1 MNNDKKIKNDK
12 ILNLVDRKPLHVI
25 IQERQ
30 LKFINQILGY
40 ENNNLS
46 KIYALYEPLHGKRK
60 VGKPKLTYHKYLS
73 QIEIANIANLNVHH

>member
-1 MNNDKKIKNDK
+1 MLLSKRDN
-12 ILNLVDRKPLHVI
+12 R
-25 IQERQ
+25 
-30 LKFINQILGY
+30 FTNQILGY